1 MGQGCVHVFV
11 NGKNPLQKQ
20 AFYTVGES
28 FVKAKDLKISD
39 KLLLSDGSYG
49 IIEAVRAIRYDKPQ
63 ATYNFEVADFHTY
76 YVGNG
81 VLVHNKNC
89 GITTSNGE
97 PLYRGGNN
105 VKVRPR
111 DVDIV
116 DGLVQPIRG
125 ISLNID
131 PAKVTSFGHP
141 HKVLS
146 IPKGLNIIP
155 TGGGLFEIVVA
166 KAMTLQQYQNLLLQV
181 VLMPI

>member
-1 MGQGCVHVFV
+1 MNRVYNGYTLA
-11 NGKNPLQKQ
+11 NGKQV
-20 AFYTVGES
+20 AI
-28 FVKAKDLKISD
+28 DKIE
-39 KLLLSDGSYG
+39 
-49 IIEAVRAIRYDKPQ
+49 IENLAEFET
-63 ATYNFEVADFHTY
+63 TYNFEIADFHTY
-76 YVGNG
+76 YVGTG

-116 DGLVQPIRG
+116 DGLVQPTRG

-131 PAKVTSFGHP
+131 PAKVRSFGHP

-155 TGGGLFEIVVA
+155 TGGGHFEIVVE